1 MVEMMKMSI
10 SRVVEDFTEYMDTGL
25 PHLGLKPL
33 DPLSVSQIDFKFF
46 DATVELTD
54 VILNGFKGNNVKFSD
69 INPDARYQKTYLN
82 VKIEN

>member
-1 MVEMMKMSI
+1 MKRKI

-82 VKIEN
+82 VLKKEN